1 MRPYW
6 ERPHVQL
13 ARKEMREMSTMG
25 LTLLLP
31 FAELCLMQVPRDLSV
46 PLCFAEAPER
56 GKRPVCSAWPAA
68 LGRAER

>member
-1 MRPYW
+1 
-6 ERPHVQL
+6 
-13 ARKEMREMSTMG
+13 MSTMG

-31 FAELCLMQVPRDLSV
+31 FAELCLRQVPRDLSV

-68 LGRAER
+68 LGRAETPPTSSFPGLSEPP